1 MQENKKAYECPKGEE
16 HLYHCMIEQTQ
27 FNPATGER
35 LSRPVLQKFGK
46 KFFESFGAHNLKQQG
61 YTITVLHDPNVKE
74 ETAEAAAEESQA
86 VATVA
91 QPKSKKK

>member
-1 MQENKKAYECPKGEE
+1 MQENTKAYECPKGEE
-16 HLYHCMIEQTQ
+16 HLYHCIIEQTQ

-35 LSRPVLQKFGK
+35 VSRPVLQKFGK

-74 ETAEAAAEESQA
+74 EAAEAEAKVE
-86 VATVA
+86 
-91 QPKSKKK
+91 KSKAKK